1 MGNCRTNAGT
11 ATPSSCS
18 SGVTVP
24 AWGVPERFEYG
35 GSIHTADV
43 DVVKFSEWQLAVS
56 DSLFRFEYV
65 HKDEDDD
72 GMGPSYMQVELFFA
86 DDDAGTGSTLIAKEQ
101 RFVPYSETERYFS
114 TVVEMIVPAGTYFKA
129 LIFQPLLLS
138 PAQGPLPDGVSAY
151 TWSNATLVAME
162 NQS

>member
-1 MGNCRTNAGT
+1 MGNCRTNVGT

-72 GMGPSYMQVELFFA
+72 GMG
-86 DDDAGTGSTLIAKEQ
+86 STLVAKEQ

>member
-24 AWGVPERFEYG
+24 AWGVPARFELENF
-35 GSIHTADV
+35 ADPLV
-43 DVVKFSEWQLAVS
+43 GVEKFSEWQLAAS

-65 HKDEDDD
+65 HRDMDDD
-72 GMGPSYMQVELFFA
+72 GLGPSYMQVELFFA
-86 DDDAGTGSTLIAKEQ
+86 EDDAGTGSTLVAKEQ

-129 LIFQPLLLS
+129 LISQPLLLS
-138 PAQGPLPDGVSAY
+138 PPQGLLPDGVSAY
-151 TWSNATLVAME
+151 TWSNATLVATE

>member
-24 AWGVPERFEYG
+24 AWGVPERFELEEF
-35 GSIHTADV
+35 ADPLV
-43 DVVKFSEWQLAVS
+43 GVEKFSEWQLAVS

-65 HKDEDDD
+65 HRDMDDD

-86 DDDAGTGSTLIAKEQ
+86 EDDAGTGSTLVAKEQ

-138 PAQGPLPDGVSAY
+138 PPQGPLPDGVSAY
-151 TWSNATLVAME
+151 LWSNATLVAME